1 MGWGGKGPSI
11 QNPSL
16 SFWDYCR
23 TSFMCTA
30 IPPDTPLTQH
40 FTTRVFELSSD
51 IIPLYMILNS
61 KTLVVKTIHFRIHFV
76 PFLYRFSLNYY
87 GLFVIVLPCANINFS
102 LFDHLVEKSPIKRLV
117 KNKRQKHHFQY
128 KNNDTTIVKGY
139 KKCMV
144 FLLPAFSN

>member
-1 MGWGGKGPSI
+1 
-11 QNPSL
+11 
-16 SFWDYCR
+16 
-23 TSFMCTA
+23 MCTA

-87 GLFVIVLPCANINFS
+87 GLFVIVLPCVRS
-102 LFDHLVEKSPIKRLV
+102 RLP
-117 KNKRQKHHFQY
+117 
-128 KNNDTTIVKGY
+128 
-139 KKCMV
+139 V
-144 FLLPAFSN
+144 FTPLTVPV

>member
-1 MGWGGKGPSI
+1 
-11 QNPSL
+11 
-16 SFWDYCR
+16 
-23 TSFMCTA
+23 MCTA

-102 LFDHLVEKSPIKRLV
+102 LFAHLVEKSPIQRLE
-117 KNKRQKHHFQY
+117 
-128 KNNDTTIVKGY
+128 
-139 KKCMV
+139 KK
-144 FLLPAFSN
+144 